1 MIGNKYSLISK
12 ECEMSRNASQGE
24 FDSEAIVKAVRE
36 IIRAIGEDPD
46 REGLKGTPERVMRA
60 YRELFS
66 GLGDDPARH
75 LEAVFEEKY
84 DELVVLR
91 DIPFHSMCEHHLLPF
106 MGRAHV
112 AYLPDGMVVGIS
124 KLARVI
130 DSFAHRPQL
139 QERLTNQIADIIME
153 KLKPKGVAVVL
164 EAEHTC
170 MIIRGVKKPGSVMI
184 TSALRG
190 ICKTN
195 PSTRSEVMSLLRG

>member
-1 MIGNKYSLISK
+1 
-12 ECEMSRNASQGE
+12 MSRNASQGE

-195 PSTRSEVMSLLRG
+195 SSTRSEVMSLLRG